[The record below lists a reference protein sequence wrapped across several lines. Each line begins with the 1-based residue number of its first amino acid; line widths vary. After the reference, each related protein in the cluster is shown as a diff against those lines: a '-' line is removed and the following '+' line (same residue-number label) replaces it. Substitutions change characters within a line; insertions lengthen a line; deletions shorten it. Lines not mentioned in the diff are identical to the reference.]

1 MSLSAKKV
9 PELKAM
15 AKAKKIKGFSK
26 MRKAELIAALG
37 GSAPA
42 SKEVKPPK
50 KKIVKSSVRAAA
62 AADRVAQAKKAKG
75 KVVSKIRQTDKKA
88 RLAEL
93 RKLKPKYPPPP
104 PPTAKTLYDFDPTE
118 QTMYK
123 NKKIKLQKLK
133 QEKESRTKNIEALR
147 KKKDETALEEQKQT
161 NKKKGIPA
169 PKYIRDR
176 ANDASQSFSF
186 NSAQI
191 KLIQRDINALE
202 KQIKKMEVD
211 EPQQRKQYEEF
222 EKKIKSKKAESV
234 KKPLKKKVVKK
245 GKKPIVF
252 DLSKP
257 IKPQKGQDFQINDPK
272 KQIKLKSRRGK
283 YRKGEDE
290 PENKNLDY
298 AALNKKL
305 KL

>member
-15 AKAKKIKGFSK
+15 AKAQKIRGFSK

-37 GSAPA
+37 GSQA
-42 SKEVKPPK
+42 EEPK
-50 KKIVKSSVRAAA
+50 KKKTIRIIKKKKEEP
-62 AADRVAQAKKAKG
+62 KKAEPVK
-75 KVVSKIRQTDKKA
+75 KKPRMTKA

-93 RKLKPKYPPPP
+93 RKLKPKYPPPAP
-104 PPTAKTLYDFDPTE
+104 PIAKTLYDFDPTE
-118 QTMYK
+118 QTVYK

-147 KKKDETALEEQKQT
+147 KKKDETSLEEQKQT

-176 ANDASQSFSF
+176 ANDASQSFNF

-202 KQIKKMEVD
+202 KDIKKMEVD
-211 EPQQRKQYEEF
+211 EPQQRKQYEIL
-222 EKKIKSKKAESV
+222 EKKIKSKKAEPV
-234 KKPLKKKVVKK
+234 KKEKK
-245 GKKPIVF
+245 
-252 DLSKP
+252 
-257 IKPQKGQDFQINDPK
+257 
-272 KQIKLKSRRGK
+272 RRV
-283 YRKGEDE
+283 RVRGEDD
-290 PENKNLDY
+290 PAFKDFDFNKSKMFLLTGD
-298 AALNKKL
+298 KKYL
-305 KL
+305 